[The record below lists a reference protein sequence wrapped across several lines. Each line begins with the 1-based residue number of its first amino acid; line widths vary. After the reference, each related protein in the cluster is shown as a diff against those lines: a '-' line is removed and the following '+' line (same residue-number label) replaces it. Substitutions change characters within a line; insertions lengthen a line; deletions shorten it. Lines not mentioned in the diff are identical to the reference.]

1 MLSSL
6 NTYYISMAAMLGKFE
21 IKMGAVF
28 KNLSEIVFTELCAMK
43 PKKSSYKFINSYLT
57 EFAFNNEFEWDFKN
71 YKNGILTNQKQ
82 ENIYHK

>member
-57 EFAFNNEFEWDFKN
+57 EFTSTMNL
-71 YKNGILTNQKQ
+71 NGISKIIKM
-82 ENIYHK
+82 EF